1 MDRGS
6 IHDTLIRYWG
16 YDSFRA
22 KQEEIINSV
31 LLGKDT
37 LGLLPTGGGKSITFQ
52 VPAML
57 LDGLTIVVTP
67 LIALMKDQ
75 ADGLRD
81 RHINAAYIHS
91 GLRHGEIRNVID
103 RCVFGKCKFL
113 YISPERLASSSFIES
128 LRRMKVSLIV
138 VDEAHCISQW
148 GYDFRPSYLNIA
160 SIRQCSR
167 AYSLRH
173 SCRCCRHNAATA
185 IQGAKC
191 HKKKFPPRQSILY
204 CQISREQNRET
215 IFRIVQDLWKRNN
228 LCQEQSQDQRHCRA
242 TEITGIL
249 GRLLPCGTSDRGK
262 TRQTRQM
269 ETW

>member
-6 IHDTLIRYWG
+6 IHDTLRRYWG

-57 LDGLTIVVTP
+57 RDGLTIVVTP

-81 RHINAAYIHS
+81 RRINAAYIHS
-91 GLRHGEIRNVID
+91 GLRHGEIRDIID
-103 RCVFGKCKFL
+103 RCVFGECKFL

-128 LRRMKVSLIV
+128 LRRMKVSMIV

-160 SIRQCSR
+160 SIRQLFQTLLFSR
-167 AYSLRH
+167 L
-173 SCRCCRHNAATA
+173 
-185 IQGAKC
+185 Q
-191 HKKKFPPRQSILY
+191 PPP
-204 CQISREQNRET
+204 
-215 IFRIVQDLWKRNN
+215 
-228 LCQEQSQDQRHCRA
+228 
-242 TEITGIL
+242 
-249 GRLLPCGTSDRGK
+249 LLPLLPT
-262 TRQTRQM
+262 
-269 ETW
+269 

>member
-6 IHDTLIRYWG
+6 IHDTLRRYWG

-128 LRRMKVSLIV
+128 LRRMKVSMIV

-160 SIRQCSR
+160 SIRQLFPDAPVLALTAS
-167 AYSLRH
+167 
-173 SCRCCRHNAATA
+173 ATPA
-185 IQGAKC
+185 VVADIMQQLQFKEPNVTQFGPEEHHKDLQSGKQGDN
-191 HKKKFPPRQSILY
+191 HQRRYL
-204 CQISREQNRET
+204 QNRAT
-215 IFRIVQDLWKRNN
+215 H
-228 LCQEQSQDQRHCRA
+228 QR
-242 TEITGIL
+242 L
-249 GRLLPCGTSDRGK
+249 GTYAIGHGGRRSAHHQRP
-262 TRQTRQM
+262 Q
-269 ETW
+269 